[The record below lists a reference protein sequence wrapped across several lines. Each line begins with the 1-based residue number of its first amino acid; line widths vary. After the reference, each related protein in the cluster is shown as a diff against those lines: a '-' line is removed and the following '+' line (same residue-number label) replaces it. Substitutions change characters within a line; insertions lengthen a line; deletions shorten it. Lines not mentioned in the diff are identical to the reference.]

1 MRIKIPLP
9 VAYRLIASGPMV
21 LVTSMYKGKAAITPI
36 AWHMPVCDDP
46 PMIALEIY
54 KGHFIY
60 KAVMETK
67 DFVVNVPS
75 SDMAQKIRKL
85 GSVSGAKVD
94 KFKEFGIIAEKSKKV
109 KSPRMKGAM
118 GILECKLIEEKAL
131 AKKYDMILGDV
142 VYAEAEKG
150 VFTDRWH
157 PEKKGPR
164 VLHHLGGKIF
174 YVPERGVM
182 GGLNVR

>member
-1 MRIKIPLP
+1 MRIKIPLD
-9 VAYRLIASGPMV
+9 VSYRLIASGPMV
-21 LVTSMYKGKAAITPI
+21 LVTSLYKGKAAITPI
-36 AWHMPVCDDP
+36 AWHMPVSDDP

-54 KGHFIY
+54 KGHHIY
-60 KAVMETK
+60 KAVMQTG

-75 SDMAQKIRKL
+75 SDMVGKIKLL

-94 KFKEFGIIAEKSKKV
+94 KFKEFGIAAERSKKV
-109 KSPRMKGAM
+109 KSPRMKGAI
-118 GILECKLIEEKAL
+118 GILECKLINEKSL
-131 AKKYDMILGDV
+131 ARKYDMILGDV

-150 VFTDRWH
+150 VFTDRWR

-174 YVPERGVM
+174 YVPERGVI
-182 GGLNVR
+182 GG